1 MEEQLAAAREAH
13 AELADREE
21 RLGRAVKGSMEGL
34 WDWEVGTNNIH
45 YAERL
50 KELLGYGPDDE
61 FDHGF
66 EEFKRRLHPDDRGP
80 TMEAVKLHVEAN
92 IPYDVEYRLMCK
104 DGEYR
109 WFRARGA
116 AIRDADGRATRMAGG
131 ITDITERIESR
142 HRLIEARK
150 EAEAANEQLNA
161 FFQLSLDLLCIAGS
175 DGYFKRINPAY
186 TETLGYC
193 EEELLA
199 DPFLDFVHPDD
210 QEATIGAMEQLAGG
224 QEVTQFE
231 NRYRHKDGHYLWFEW
246 SAAASGDELIY
257 ALARDVTQRR
267 AKEVEIHDAKMAAEA
282 ANRAKS
288 EFLANMSHEVRTPMN
303 AIIGMSELLLNTKLT
318 PRQAEYQRLVLD
330 SAESLLG
337 VMNDVLDFSKIEAGR
352 MELDPQDFDLRESIF
367 DTLSTL
373 ENRARKRG
381 LKLSQWIAP
390 EVPVRVRAD
399 QGRLRQVVMNLVGNA
414 IKFTKEGEI
423 SVKVDL
429 KSDQG
434 SEAMLR
440 VEVRDTGVG
449 VPPDKL
455 KSIFEPFTQ
464 AEGSTARKYGGTG
477 LGLSICRK
485 IVALLDGEIWIE
497 SEEGHGS
504 TFGFTARI
512 TVDEVSGAEPSGSRK
527 PVVLEKKPE
536 CMPVLEVLLAEDGRA
551 NQLVAIRFL
560 ERRGHSV
567 TLAENGREAV
577 IAWENG
583 HFDAIL
589 MDIHMP
595 EMNGFEAT
603 HLIREGEEAGSPR
616 IPIIAMT
623 ANAMR
628 GDREACLEA
637 GMDDYLAKPVHAKD
651 LYEVLERL
659 AIPS

>member
-1 MEEQLAAAREAH
+1 
-13 AELADREE
+13 
-21 RLGRAVKGSMEGL
+21 
-34 WDWEVGTNNIH
+34 
-45 YAERL
+45 
-50 KELLGYGPDDE
+50 
-61 FDHGF
+61 
-66 EEFKRRLHPDDRGP
+66 
-80 TMEAVKLHVEAN
+80 
-92 IPYDVEYRLMCK
+92 
-104 DGEYR
+104 
-109 WFRARGA
+109 
-116 AIRDADGRATRMAGG
+116 
-131 ITDITERIESR
+131 
-142 HRLIEARK
+142 
-150 EAEAANEQLNA
+150 
-161 FFQLSLDLLCIAGS
+161 
-175 DGYFKRINPAY
+175 
-186 TETLGYC
+186 
-193 EEELLA
+193 
-199 DPFLDFVHPDD
+199 
-210 QEATIGAMEQLAGG
+210 
-224 QEVTQFE
+224 
-231 NRYRHKDGHYLWFEW
+231 
-246 SAAASGDELIY
+246 
-257 ALARDVTQRR
+257 
-267 AKEVEIHDAKMAAEA
+267 
-282 ANRAKS
+282 
-288 EFLANMSHEVRTPMN
+288 
-303 AIIGMSELLLNTKLT
+303 
-318 PRQAEYQRLVLD
+318 
-330 SAESLLG
+330 
-337 VMNDVLDFSKIEAGR
+337 MNDVLDFSKIEAGR

-373 ENRARKRG
+373 ENRARQRG
-381 LKLSQWIAP
+381 LKLSHWIAP

-414 IKFTKEGEI
+414 IKFTEEGEI

-429 KSDQG
+429 KSHQG

-485 IVALLDGEIWIE
+485 IVALLEGEIWIE

-527 PVVLEKKPE
+527 SAVLEKKPE
-536 CMPVLEVLLAEDGRA
+536 CVPVLEVLLAEDGRA
-551 NQLVAIRFL
+551 NQLVATRFL

-603 HLIREGEEAGSPR
+603 RIIREGEEAGSPR

-623 ANAMR
+623 ANAMQ

-637 GMDDYLAKPVHAKD
+637 GMDGYLAKPVHATD
-651 LYEVLERL
+651 LYKVLERL